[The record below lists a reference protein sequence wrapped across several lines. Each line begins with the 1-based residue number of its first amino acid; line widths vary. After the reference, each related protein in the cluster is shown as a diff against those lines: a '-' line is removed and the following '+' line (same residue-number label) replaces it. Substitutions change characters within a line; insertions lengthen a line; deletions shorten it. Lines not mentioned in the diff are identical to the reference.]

1 MAEERFP
8 SAERDRRHL
17 RAILNTAPECIKLL
31 TRDARLI
38 DINPAGLSMLHAP
51 SLEAVRGTDV
61 TALVLPDHRGR
72 FLDLLTR
79 IFAGDRGTLE
89 LEIASLSGRR
99 LWVDTHGAPLG
110 REEDASDI
118 EAALFVTR
126 DITERVVAE
135 KQRGVLEEQLR
146 QSQKMEAVGRL
157 AGGIA
162 HDFNNLLTIIQGQIS
177 LISATATIDHELDA
191 SLRAMTEAT
200 QRAAALIRQLLTFSR
215 RQRMEARDL
224 DLAQLVKNLSPLLRT
239 MLGDEIV
246 LETRTA
252 ANRMIVHADPTMM
265 EQVILNLAV
274 NARDAMPSGGRLT
287 IALDRLDACGV
298 GSWVRLSVTD
308 TGMGI
313 RHEDLPH
320 VFEPFFTTKEVGQG
334 SGLGLAT
341 TFGILEQHHGRLE
354 VQSEPG
360 QGTTFTVTLPAVN
373 HSVESLLTYPP

>member
-61 TALVLPDHRGR
+61 
-72 FLDLLTR
+72 TR

-308 TGMGI
+308 TGVGI

-373 HSVESLLTYPP
+373 HPAESLLTYPP